1 MKKAKRPIGIVLVAL
16 QFCLA
21 ADALAVRFGTVITRF
36 WSGTYGTV
44 RSLIVRNRKKGVASQ

>member
-1 MKKAKRPIGIVLVAL
+1 MPGAAGKERESMKKAKRPIGIVLVAL

-44 RSLIVRNRKKGVASQ
+44 R